1 MFVPQMPHLF
11 LYPPNNETQTTIKHS
26 TRRPFT
32 VSEDVRLL
40 DIISK
45 SSEFNWTKISRQLGY
60 RTARQCRDRWLN
72 YLNPNIRD
80 DPWTDEED
88 KILLEKVNELGYSWS
103 IIRKFFQGRSENDV
117 KNRWYSHLKY
127 RITQKE
133 GKYQFITNPL
143 ENKYPHRKKR
153 QRVKTSPHLYARAI
167 LEQNKQLSLEQQDE
181 PENEQNCIEPI
192 NQKKEDIQKMLSIDF
207 LLN

>member
-1 MFVPQMPHLF
+1 MFFSQMPNLF
-11 LYPPNNETQTTIKHS
+11 IYSQNNETKPAIKHS

-40 DIISK
+40 DIIAK
-45 SSEFNWTKISRQLGY
+45 STEFNWTKISRQLGY

-88 KILLEKVNELGYSWS
+88 HVLLDKVNELGYSWS
-103 IIRKFFQGRSENDV
+103 IIRQYFSGRSENDV

-127 RITQKE
+127 RIVQKE
-133 GKYQFITNPL
+133 GKFQFITNPL
-143 ENKYPHRKKR
+143 DNKYPDRKKR

-167 LEQNKQLSLEQQDE
+167 LEQKNKKMSLMPQIE
-181 PENEQNCIEPI
+181 PETNQNPVEP
-192 NQKKEDIQKMLSIDF
+192 QIQKPNHQSMMSIDF